1 MELTPRLSLPTLI
14 PGQAQKELFH
24 NEALQLLDCLVCG
37 TVEGPASNDPP
48 ESPAQGQAYLVGSSP
63 TGEWAPYPDH
73 IAAFGEGGWRFIAPV
88 LGLTLLDRSTGT
100 LAAYQSN
107 GWEEGIVRAFR
118 LLIDGQQVVG
128 PQADAIAD
136 PSGGVTVDAQARSV
150 ITEMLEALRHHGLIS
165 A

>member
-1 MELTPRLSLPTLI
+1 M
-14 PGQAQKELFH
+14 
-24 NEALQLLDCLVCG
+24 
-37 TVEGPASNDPP
+37 
-48 ESPAQGQAYLVGSSP
+48 
-63 TGEWAPYPDH
+63 
-73 IAAFGEGGWRFIAPV
+73 